1 MPLRAVYTDR
11 TSNASFFFCGFLFL
25 FFFFNFS
32 GLNNYLHE
40 L

>member
-11 TSNASFFFCGFLFL
+11 TSNASFFFCGFLF
-25 FFFFNFS
+25 FFFNFS

>member
-11 TSNASFFFCGFLFL
+11 TSNASFFFLWVSFS